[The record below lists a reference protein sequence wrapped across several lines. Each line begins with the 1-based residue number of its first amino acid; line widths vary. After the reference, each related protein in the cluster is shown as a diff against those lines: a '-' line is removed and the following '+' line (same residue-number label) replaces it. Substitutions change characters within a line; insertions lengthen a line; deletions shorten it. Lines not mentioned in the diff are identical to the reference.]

1 MSKVLKQ
8 VAILPSMS
16 IQELREMWRE
26 LYDADPP
33 SFTKAFLIKRLA
45 YRLQELTYNG
55 LQKKELKRLQHLA
68 EENRDETSRAYRNQN
83 GRPLPGTRLI
93 REWKGIEHCCTVLEE
108 DFEYQGQK
116 FKSLSAVARHIT
128 GTRWNG
134 LVFWGLKR

>member
-1 MSKVLKQ
+1 MSKVLKK

-33 SFTKAFLIKRLA
+33 SFTKTFLIKRLA

-68 EENRDETSRAYRNQN
+68 EENRDETSRAYRSQN

-93 REWKGIEHCCTVLEE
+93 REWKGVEHCCTVLEK

>member
-8 VAILPSMS
+8 VATLPGMS

-68 EENRDETSRAYRNQN
+68 
-83 GRPLPGTRLI
+83 
-93 REWKGIEHCCTVLEE
+93 
-108 DFEYQGQK
+108 
-116 FKSLSAVARHIT
+116 
-128 GTRWNG
+128 
-134 LVFWGLKR
+134 